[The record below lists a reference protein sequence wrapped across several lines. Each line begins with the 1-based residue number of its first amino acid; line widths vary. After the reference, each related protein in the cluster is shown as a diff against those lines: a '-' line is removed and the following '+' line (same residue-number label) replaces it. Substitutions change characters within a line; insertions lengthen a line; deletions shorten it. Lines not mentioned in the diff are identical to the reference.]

1 MEVLIGCSH
10 LSVRGWQ
17 EVDFAQWTKAKLVS
31 EIMDNFSHA
40 DSLMAN
46 FFKA

>member
-1 MEVLIGCSH
+1 MEMLIGCSH

-31 EIMDNFSHA
+31 EIIDNFSYT
-40 DSLMAN
+40 DGLMAN
-46 FFKA
+46 SFKV